1 MRLTYTLQSLPAQI
15 LSALIN
21 AVCLNSSKIMV
32 TLPSCMGPSQR
43 VMKTMSSFNTRAVPV
58 NPFPSGF
65 QGFCSGF
72 SIFLVI
78 SENYRL
84 MKIRSTNTSGEF
96 RAPADFKDG
105 VLCHDS

>member
-1 MRLTYTLQSLPAQI
+1 MKFCLFDACFSNYLQKNYMRLIYTLQSSLPAQI

-58 NPFPSGF
+58 LRHIDKS
-65 QGFCSGF
+65 
-72 SIFLVI
+72 
-78 SENYRL
+78 
-84 MKIRSTNTSGEF
+84 
-96 RAPADFKDG
+96 
-105 VLCHDS
+105 